1 MLSNTNGSS
10 SRGLCMLL
18 RLMILTLGL
27 LCADVAPLHALEF
40 HNPQL
45 EAQVEALFQGDRD
58 FADITLTIDRMVAP
72 AVDVAASLKV
82 IDAMATA
89 IERMR
94 AQAGAVSDFDK
105 VAVLRR
111 YLYEP
116 GPWNAGRVF
125 SYDPDDPLGR
135 QPQNRLLS
143 DYLADRKGNC
153 VSMPTLMM
161 VLGNRMGLRMTLAL
175 APYHNLVKFT
185 GSDGREWNLEAT
197 SGGGFTRESH
207 YRKLMPDITDAA
219 VKNGIYLKGLSRDE
233 LIATA
238 VSGMIVSRLMEEGR
252 LEDALAVSDRLLK
265 HAPNAVHLKLT
276 RASILTL
283 FLRRDVVSRYKQA
296 SEMPP
301 DVLDYANDLYLQNMN
316 AFSEAEALGWREP
329 AKPF

>member
-1 MLSNTNGSS
+1 M
-10 SRGLCMLL
+10 
-18 RLMILTLGL
+18 
-27 LCADVAPLHALEF
+27 AAAPAAAFEF

-45 EAQVEALFQGDRD
+45 ESQVEALFQGDRD
-58 FADITLTIDRMVAP
+58 FAEIKLMIDRMAAP
-72 AVDVAASLKV
+72 GVDVAASLKV
-82 IDAMATA
+82 IDTMAA
-89 IERMR
+89 EIERMR
-94 AQAGAVSDFDK
+94 MQAGAVSDFDK

-116 GPWNAGRVF
+116 GPWNGGKVF

-143 DYLADRKGNC
+143 DYLVDRKGNC

-161 VLGNRMGLRMTLAL
+161 VLGNRMGLKMTLAL

-207 YRKLMPDITDAA
+207 YRKLMPDITDEA
-219 VKNGIYLKGLSRDE
+219 VKNGVYLKGLSRDE
-233 LIATA
+233 LIAITI
-238 VSGMIVSRLMEEGR
+238 SGMVVSKLMDEGR
-252 LEDALAVSDRLLK
+252 LEDALAIADRLLK
-265 HAPNAVHLKLT
+265 HAPDSVGLKLT

-283 FLRRDVVSRYKQA
+283 FIRRDVMSRYKQE
-296 SEMPP
+296 SEIPP
-301 DVLDYANDLYLQNMN
+301 DVLAYANDLYQQNMT
-316 AFSEAEALGWREP
+316 AFAEAEALGWREP